1 MASEVD
7 ICNLALS
14 HLGDVA
20 TVASINPPS
29 GDAQSAHCARF
40 YPIARDA
47 VLEMHTWGF
56 ATTRSTLALNQSN
69 PASNS
74 WAYCYA
80 TPSDVV
86 NYVAILDPA
95 ATDDYSVGIQM
106 AGVGPY
112 SAPIVG
118 AGVYTPQPFV
128 VESDANGNDVI
139 LTNQQGA
146 VLRYTRA
153 VTDTTKF
160 TPLFIL
166 SLSHLLASM
175 LAGPLLKGEVGQKVA
190 AEQLKLHMAY
200 QVQAEG
206 SDANQR
212 RERPA
217 HGPQWMTLR

>member
-40 YPIARDA
+40 YPVARDA

-56 ATTRSTLALNQSN
+56 ATRRIALALNATN
-69 PASNS
+69 PAPNS
-74 WAYCYA
+74 WKFCYA
-80 TPSDVV
+80 PPSDVI
-86 NYVAILDPA
+86 NYLAILDPSVR
-95 ATDDYSVGIQM
+95 DDNSVGIQM

-112 SAPIVG
+112 TAPVVG
-118 AGVYTPQPFV
+118 LGIYTPQEYV
-128 VESDANGNDVI
+128 VESDDSGSDII
-139 LTNQQGA
+139 LTNQELA
-146 VLRYTRA
+146 VLRYTHA

-160 TPLFIL
+160 TPLFVM
-166 SLSHLLASM
+166 SVSHLLASM

-190 AEQLKLHMAY
+190 QEQLRLHQMY

-212 RERPA
+212 RVRPA
-217 HGPQWMTLR
+217 QGANWMVNR